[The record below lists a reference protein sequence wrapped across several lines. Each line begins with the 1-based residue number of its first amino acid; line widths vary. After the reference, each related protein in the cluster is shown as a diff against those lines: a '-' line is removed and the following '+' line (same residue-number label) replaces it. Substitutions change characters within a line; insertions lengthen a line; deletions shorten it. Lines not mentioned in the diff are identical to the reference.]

1 MNTLYVTDL
10 DGTLLNSNDQIS
22 QYSIQTINGLVA
34 KGMQFTYATAR
45 SLVSA
50 SVVAKGLSTTIPVIA
65 YNGALI
71 IHPDT
76 GEVISSLS
84 FSEEEACYVR
94 DVLQANDGNPLVYS
108 YVDGVERVSYVA
120 GRENAG
126 IRHYLDARKVD
137 KRFRPLPDETCLYRG
152 DIFYF
157 TCIAD
162 REELA
167 PLYEIFAG
175 DGRFRCTLQQ
185 ELYRPE
191 YFLEIMPKK
200 ASKAEAIKRLKEIWR
215 CDRVVSFGDAV
226 NDIPMF
232 EISDESYAVANAV
245 PELKAYATGEI
256 ASNDEDGVAK
266 WLAQFGRISGV

>member
-1 MNTLYVTDL
+1 
-10 DGTLLNSNDQIS
+10 
-22 QYSIQTINGLVA
+22 
-34 KGMQFTYATAR
+34 MQFTYATAR

-94 DVLQANDGNPLVYS
+94 DVCRQMTAIPLFIPMWTAWS
-108 YVDGVERVSYVA
+108 GFPMWQA
-120 GRENAG
+120 GRMRASG
-126 IRHYLDARKVD
+126 IILDARKGD

-157 TCIAD
+157 TSHLRIGRNLLLCMKV
-162 REELA
+162 
-167 PLYEIFAG
+167 FAG

-185 ELYRPE
+185 EMYRPE

-200 ASKAEAIKRLKEIWR
+200 ASKGRGDQTVKRNMAL
-215 CDRVVSFGDAV
+215 
-226 NDIPMF
+226 
-232 EISDESYAVANAV
+232 
-245 PELKAYATGEI
+245 
-256 ASNDEDGVAK
+256 
-266 WLAQFGRISGV
+266 

>member
-1 MNTLYVTDL
+1 MRTLYVTDL

-65 YNGALI
+65 YNGVLI
-71 IHPDT
+71 INPDT
-76 GEVISSLS
+76 GEVISFLS
-84 FSEEEACYVR
+84 FTKEETEDAIGILR
-94 DVLQANDGNPLVYS
+94 EHGGNPLVYA
-108 YVDGVERVSYVA
+108 YVDGVERVSYMT
-120 GRENAG
+120 GRENEG
-126 IRHYLDARKVD
+126 IRHYLDSRKRD
-137 KRFRPLPDETCLYRG
+137 RRFRPLADETCLYQG

-162 REELA
+162 REELL
-167 PLYEIFAG
+167 PLYEIFVR
-175 DGRFRCTLQQ
+175 DERFRVTLQQ

-200 ASKAEAIKRLKEIWR
+200 ASKAEAIKSLKEIWR
-215 CDRVVSFGDAV
+215 CDRIVSFGDAV

-232 EISDESYAVANAV
+232 EISDECYAVANAR
-245 PELKAYATGEI
+245 PELKARATGVI

-266 WLAQFGRISGV
+266 WLLQFAHI